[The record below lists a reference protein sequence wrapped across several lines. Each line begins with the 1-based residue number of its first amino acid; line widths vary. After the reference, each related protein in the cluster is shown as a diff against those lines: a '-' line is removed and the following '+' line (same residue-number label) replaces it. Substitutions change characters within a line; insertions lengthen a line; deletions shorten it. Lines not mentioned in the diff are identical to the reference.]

1 MFLIYL
7 SYICRSLTIAD
18 NYKYSTFFAYHNKV
32 HLDILKMYEGCRY
45 IFNIFNL
52 RSFRYFST
60 ASYTITYIIHINIL
74 QLLSYSKNYIKIRG
88 EGPYAN
94 AKIIDTKS
102 IIGISL
108 FFLVV
113 VLKPSEISVYETT
126 IRLYYVLS

>member
-45 IFNIFNL
+45 ILNIFNL

-60 ASYTITYIIHINIL
+60 VLYTITYIIHINIL
-74 QLLSYSKNYIKIRG
+74 QLLSYSENYIKIRG
-88 EGPYAN
+88 EGPYLLLCKN
-94 AKIIDTKS
+94 NRHKKHNRYF
-102 IIGISL
+102 SL
-108 FFLVV
+108 LSSGC
-113 VLKPSEISVYETT
+113 LKTVRNICL
-126 IRLYYVLS
+126 RNHN